1 MDFRRNLDLAGVVMI
16 GVGFGFVIGGWVGL
30 RGQDSVVE
38 QIPYLASGGIGG
50 LALIGV
56 GAFLLH
62 LTRQARI
69 EREVRDLG
77 DRQRSLES
85 TIDLLVSALSE
96 NANMKVS
103 LKAAQSARRRSAN
116 GGSLPRLRNATA
128 SGTEAEAEAVG
139 ASTEDR

>member
-62 LTRQARI
+62 MTRQARI
-69 EREVRDLG
+69 EREVKDLG

-96 NANMKVS
+96 QADMKVS
-103 LKAAQSARRRSAN
+103 LKAAQTARRRSAN
-116 GGSLPRLRNATA
+116 GGKLPRLRNAAAT
-128 SGTEAEAEAVG
+128 SEEAESVG
-139 ASTEDR
+139 ASSEER

>member
-1 MDFRRNLDLAGVVMI
+1 MDFRRNLDLAGVILI
-16 GVGFGFVIGGWVGL
+16 GIGFGFVIGGWVGL

-50 LALIGV
+50 LALIGT

-62 LTRQARI
+62 FTRQNRI
-69 EREVRDLG
+69 EREVKELG

-96 NANMKVS
+96 NTDLRVS
-103 LKAAQSARRRSAN
+103 LSAAQKARRRRAN
-116 GGSLPRLRNATA
+116 GDGMPRLRDAEEPVAA
-128 SGTEAEAEAVG
+128 SAEDA
-139 ASTEDR
+139 

>member
-1 MDFRRNLDLAGVVMI
+1 MDFRRNMDLAGVI
-16 GVGFGFVIGGWVGL
+16 LIAIGFGFVIGGWAGL

-50 LALIGV
+50 LAFIGT

-69 EREVRDLG
+69 EREVKDLG

-85 TIDLLVSALSE
+85 TIDLLVAALSE
-96 NANMKVS
+96 NTNLRVS
-103 LKAAQSARRRSAN
+103 LSAAQKARRRSAN
-116 GGSLPRLRNATA
+116 GGSMPQLRDAEEPVAA
-128 SGTEAEAEAVG
+128 SV
-139 ASTEDR
+139 EDA

>member
-1 MDFRRNLDLAGVVMI
+1 MERDVEFRRNLDLAGVVL
-16 GVGFGFVIGGWVGL
+16 VALGFGFVVGGWVGL

-50 LALIGV
+50 LGLIGA

-69 EREVRDLG
+69 EREVKELG

-96 NANMKVS
+96 NSKLKVS
-103 LKAAQSARRRSAN
+103 LSAAQASRRRAVN
-116 GGSLPRLRNATA
+116 GDRMPQLRDAPPEPVAAA
-128 SGTEAEAEAVG
+128 S
-139 ASTEDR
+139 EDQ

>member
-1 MDFRRNLDLAGVVMI
+1 MDFRRNLDLAGVILI

-50 LALIGV
+50 LAFIGT

-62 LTRQARI
+62 MTRQGRI
-69 EREVRDLG
+69 EREVKELG
-77 DRQRSLES
+77 DRQRTLES

-96 NANMKVS
+96 NNKLKVS
-103 LKAAQSARRRSAN
+103 LSAAAAARRRNAN
-116 GGSLPRLRNATA
+116 GGSLPRLRD
-128 SGTEAEAEAVG
+128 GAEEPVAEPVA
-139 ASTEDR
+139 AAAEDQ